1 MAGPEGDSLSGR
13 WFQASSEEDHVG
25 SLQAKPQERQHLSIP
40 NVCFGTAKGGALG
53 QISDSQNSE
62 DTKVA
67 QFAGL

>member
-40 NVCFGTAKGGALG
+40 NGSLG
-53 QISDSQNSE
+53 QQRGDFGQINDSQNSE